1 MNCSICICTYN
12 GNLYLHEQIMSIL
25 SQISHDDEVIVIDD
39 CSSDNTVD
47 LILNYQ
53 DNRIN
58 VIVNEFNL
66 GPVKSFEKAITQAK
80 NGLIFLSDQD
90 DIWKEGRYQIMKS
103 TLLESDAFLLSS
115 NSIFIGKNNES
126 INFKIDGVFAN
137 DSKNYIGNIIDIFIG
152 KTNYYGCCMIFKN
165 QLIDIILPIPSFV
178 ESHDLWMAF
187 SANLLKRN
195 LHLEK
200 PTLIRTIHGGNLSL
214 MRRNIYSKIRTR
226 FLFLVYIFI
235 LFARILK
242 YYNKQKLYLVPL
254 S

>member
-178 ESHDLWMAF
+178 ESHDLWIAMC
-187 SANLLKRN
+187 SNLAKKN
-195 LHLEK
+195 IHIDE
-200 PTLIRTIHGGNLSL
+200 PTL
-214 MRRNIYSKIRTR
+214 MRRIHGNNASVISRGIIKKIQTR
-226 FLFLVYIFI
+226 FLFVIQIFVI
-235 LFARILK
+235 YKRLIFK
-242 YYNKQKLYLVPL
+242 YGK
-254 S
+254 

>member
-53 DNRIN
+53 DNRIK

-178 ESHDLWMAF
+178 ESHDLWIAMC
-187 SANLLKRN
+187 SNLAKKN
-195 LHLEK
+195 IHIDE
-200 PTLIRTIHGGNLSL
+200 PTL
-214 MRRNIYSKIRTR
+214 MRRIHGNNASVISRGIIKKIQTR
-226 FLFLVYIFI
+226 FLFVIQIFVI
-235 LFARILK
+235 YKRLIFK
-242 YYNKQKLYLVPL
+242 YGK
-254 S
+254 